1 MRECLDTGI
10 HKHVP
15 QVVDHLLNL
24 LYHGQELSTTLL
36 LHDLSVPSFNRSSV
50 DDSGGAV
57 WQSRRLNDFTSPV
70 VDKIGEI
77 PSYGADSI
85 QLRYSDEMNKHAE
98 QGQNLV
104 FGFLAAR
111 YGRRWVGGLNSM
123 KKIIRAS
130 GAQQHCDGEIDR
142 PNTAHVSPSS
152 GVLRRNRELS

>member
-1 MRECLDTGI
+1 MRECLNTGI

-36 LHDLSVPSFNRSSV
+36 LHDVSCPSFNRSSV

-85 QLRYSDEMNKHAE
+85 QLRYSDEMNKHAK
-98 QGQNLV
+98 QRPNLV
-104 FGFLAAR
+104 FGILAAR

-123 KKIIRAS
+123 KKIGDS
-130 GAQQHCDGEIDR
+130 GFRGS
-142 PNTAHVSPSS
+142 TT
-152 GVLRRNRELS
+152 L